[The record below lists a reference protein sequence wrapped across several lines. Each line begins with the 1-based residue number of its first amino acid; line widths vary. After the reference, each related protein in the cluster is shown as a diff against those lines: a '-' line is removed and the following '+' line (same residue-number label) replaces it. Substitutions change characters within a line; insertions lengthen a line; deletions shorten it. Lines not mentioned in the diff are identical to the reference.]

1 MEAHVDVMFP
11 QDPIA
16 DAGRHGRG
24 ASVKATAR
32 AGPRAMVG
40 KGHGRAEE
48 AGEFSRRALVH
59 ALQRH
64 GEVEPFEDT
73 LRDLKTNLAR
83 RDGDADVAR
92 QVAQEAPRALPAV
105 APEREADVA
114 AARLARREGV
124 ATMDLPRR
132 GLVEPPGV
140 ERRLGARKG
149 LMVAFV
155 TA

>member
-1 MEAHVDVMFP
+1 MEAHVHVVFP

-16 DAGRHGRG
+16 DAGRHGRCAYVFG
-24 ASVKATAR
+24 SAAR
-32 AGPRAMVG
+32 RIKVVW

-48 AGEFSRRALVH
+48 LRKFLRRALVH

-64 GEVEPFEDT
+64 GEVERIEDA

-92 QVAQEAPRALPAV
+92 QVAQEAPRAPPAV

-124 ATMDLPRR
+124 AATLAP
-132 GLVEPPGV
+132 
-140 ERRLGARKG
+140 
-149 LMVAFV
+149 
-155 TA
+155 

>member
-1 MEAHVDVMFP
+1 MEAHVHVVLP
-11 QDPIA
+11 QDAIA

-24 ASVKATAR
+24 ESVEAAAAS
-32 AGPRAMVG
+32 GPCAVVWER
-40 KGHGRAEE
+40 HGRAEE
-48 AGEFSRRALVH
+48 LGEFLRRALVH

-64 GEVEPFEDT
+64 GEVERIEDT

-124 ATMDLPRR
+124 VSYGR
-132 GLVEPPGV
+132 
-140 ERRLGARKG
+140 
-149 LMVAFV
+149 
-155 TA
+155 

>member
-24 ASVKATAR
+24 ASVKAIAR

-73 LRDLKTNLAR
+73 LRDLKTNL
-83 RDGDADVAR
+83 
-92 QVAQEAPRALPAV
+92 EASC
-105 APEREADVA
+105 
-114 AARLARREGV
+114 
-124 ATMDLPRR
+124 DLPGSSKDPTTRI
-132 GLVEPPGV
+132 
-140 ERRLGARKG
+140 
-149 LMVAFV
+149 
-155 TA
+155 

>member
-1 MEAHVDVMFP
+1 MWSWRRRRGSTLILGILREIARREPGVEAHVDVMFP

-48 AGEFSRRALVH
+48 VGEFSRRALVH

-64 GEVEPFEDT
+64 GEVEPVEDT
-73 LRDLKTNLAR
+73 LRDLGVTPRFADARVSLA
-83 RDGDADVAR
+83 AT
-92 QVAQEAPRALPAV
+92 
-105 APEREADVA
+105 
-114 AARLARREGV
+114 LAS
-124 ATMDLPRR
+124 
-132 GLVEPPGV
+132 
-140 ERRLGARKG
+140 
-149 LMVAFV
+149 V

>member
-1 MEAHVDVMFP
+1 
-11 QDPIA
+11 
-16 DAGRHGRG
+16 
-24 ASVKATAR
+24 
-32 AGPRAMVG
+32 MVG

-92 QVAQEAPRALPAV
+92 QVAQEAPRALSAV
-105 APEREADVA
+105 ASEREADVA

-132 GLVEPPGV
+132 GLVEPPS
-140 ERRLGARKG
+140 RDSSS
-149 LMVAFV
+149 V

>member
-1 MEAHVDVMFP
+1 MEAHVHVVFP

-24 ASVKATAR
+24 AFVKAA
-32 AGPRAMVG
+32 AASGPCAVVWER
-40 KGHGRAEE
+40 HGRAEE
-48 AGEFSRRALVH
+48 LGEFLRRALVH

-64 GEVEPFEDT
+64 GEVERIEDT

-92 QVAQEAPRALPAV
+92 QVAQEAPRAPPAV

-140 ERRLGARKG
+140 ERRLGVLRVRRRKG
-149 LMVAFV
+149 
-155 TA
+155 